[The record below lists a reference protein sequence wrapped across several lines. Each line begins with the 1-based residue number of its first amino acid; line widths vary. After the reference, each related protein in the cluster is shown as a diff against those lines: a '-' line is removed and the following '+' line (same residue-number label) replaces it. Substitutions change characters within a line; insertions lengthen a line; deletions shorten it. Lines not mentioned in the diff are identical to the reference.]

1 MRDITKKVVIL
12 DKLSS
17 PYVRE
22 AIIVLKDCAV
32 PSEKSVIAEAER
44 IVNNYFEKNN
54 GRTLSSDRGK
64 NKILKLCLAV
74 CLTAIAVLGCK
85 VITA

>member
-1 MRDITKKVVIL
+1 MRDITNKVVIL

-22 AIIVLKDCAV
+22 AIIVLKDCTV

-44 IVNNYFEKNN
+44 IVNNYFEKKD
-54 GRTLSSDRGK
+54 GRTIKSDRNK
-64 NKILKLCLAV
+64 NKVLKLCLVA
-74 CLTAIAVLGCK
+74 CIFAIAALGCK